1 MNIHMSYR
9 VALTK
14 EEYKEY
20 VKTGVPPQSFVA
32 RKAAFDKNT
41 EELERRGKGNLEGK
55 ERAKAVQRIRNQK
68 HTKNWKARQNA
79 EPWVFWGLDGEG
91 LTPKRSRRHLYNMM
105 VAAPIDTAV
114 PARRLAKHSIDTFS
128 ALYWLTQGL
137 PGKARYVTF
146 SFGYD
151 LTKILEDVEPILLY
165 KLFRPELRK
174 GTTESG
180 DQFFFP
186 IKWPAGNRAFEG
198 PEGDI
203 WFTLDWLNGKFSVTR
218 YTQSKN
224 ESIDPLRRI
233 KKTGPFIIFDIFK
246 FFGKAFV
253 GAIED
258 WKVPRALDEEKRK
271 EVHAFISKMK
281 AARGS
286 FDEENEDTVA
296 TYCKAECRFL
306 AEICTLLVQT
316 HKDAGIPLNMRS
328 MYGAGSSGEAVL
340 KALGLDGTRKE
351 PGYCKK
357 AQIVAED
364 YPAELQHAIMCGF
377 VGGRF
382 ENSILGVV
390 KGPVNSYD
398 ISSAY
403 PYQCCFLPDL
413 LTGQWELTRNRN
425 DIETAQAAIVHY
437 KLHRPNRKLVWA
449 PFPYRF
455 PRGEDK
461 GSITYPS
468 HGSEGWVWRDEYI
481 QGEKGWDNVE
491 FIEAWVYR
499 TDSELCPCSGIAKFY
514 RERLRY
520 GKEGVGIALK
530 LGCNSVYGKFAQT
543 VGGGLGKFT
552 NWVWAG
558 MITSGTRAQ
567 ILEVMNIHNNLENL
581 LMVATDGICTLEKL
595 DMPKP
600 KDTGTWD
607 CINEKGKLANKPL
620 GGWEH
625 KEVPKDMAFIRPG
638 IYFPLN
644 PTDEEV
650 EKMRARGIGRRHLAQ
665 NWDKILQVL
674 KRKGPE
680 GECKI
685 GEVAVFHGAK
695 TSIYRV
701 PGTHKDT
708 VLKVAVS
715 HDYGT
720 WTTEPRK
727 IKFDP
732 APKRGGVDIDG
743 HSLMLRVI
751 KGGDHSA
758 PYAKGVSKISREM
771 ETHRDILE
779 EQPDLDYLD
788 DMLDQYDYYEE

>member
-1 MNIHMSYR
+1 MSHRIALSKAEYEQFSKTGQLPESYR
-9 VALTK
+9 IRK
-14 EEYKEY
+14 E
-20 VKTGVPPQSFVA
+20 A
-32 RKAAFDKNT
+32 WDKNQ
-41 EELERRGKGNLEGK
+41 EELKRRGKGGLTGK
-55 ERAKAVQRIRNQK
+55 ARTKAVQKARTEK
-68 HTKNWKARQNA
+68 HTQKWKARQNA

-91 LTPKRSRRHLYNMM
+91 ITVKGNRHLYNMM
-105 VAAPIDTAV
+105 IAAPIDGAV
-114 PARRLAKHSIDTFS
+114 PPRRLSKHSIDTFS

-137 PGKARYVTF
+137 PGKSRYVTF
-146 SFGYD
+146 SFSYD
-151 LTKILEDVEPILLY
+151 LTKFLEDLDPILLY
-165 KLFRPELRK
+165 KLFRPELRR
-174 GTTESG
+174 GVTETG

-186 IKWPAGNRAFEG
+186 IKWPPGKAFKMQEG
-198 PEGDI
+198 LV

-218 YTQSKN
+218 YTQSLD
-224 ESIDPLRRI
+224 ESIDQLKRI

-246 FFGKAFV
+246 FFGKAFI

-258 WKVPRALDEEKRK
+258 WKVPRALTEEKRK
-271 EVHAFISKMK
+271 EVHAFIAKMK

-286 FDEENEDTVA
+286 FDTENEDLIA

-306 AEICTLLVQT
+306 AELCTLLVET
-316 HKDAGIPLNMRS
+316 HAAAGIPLNMRS

-340 KALGLDGTRKE
+340 KALKLDGTRKE

-357 AQIVAED
+357 AQLIAES
-364 YPAELQHAIMCGF
+364 YPPELQHAIMCGF

-382 ENSILGVV
+382 ENSLMGVV
-390 KGPVNSYD
+390 KGPVHSWD

-413 LTGQWELTRNRN
+413 LSGTWELTRNRA
-425 DIETAQAAIVHY
+425 DIDSAQAAIVHY
-437 KLHRPNRKLVWA
+437 KLHRPRKKLVWA

-499 TDSELCPCSGIAKFY
+499 TDSPLCPVAGISKFY

-567 ILEVMNIHNNLENL
+567 ILEAMNIHSDLSNL
-581 LMVATDGICTLEKL
+581 LMVATDGICTLEEL
-595 DMPKP
+595 NMPAP
-600 KDTGTWD
+600 RDTGTFD
-607 CINEKGKLANKPL
+607 CLNEKGELAKKPL
-620 GGWEH
+620 GGWEY
-625 KEVPKDMAFIRPG
+625 KKVPKDMAFIRPG
-638 IYFPLN
+638 IYFPLD
-644 PTDEEV
+644 PTKEEV
-650 EKMRARGIGRRHLAQ
+650 EKMRARGIGRRHLAE
-665 NWDKILQVL
+665 NWEKILKTL

-680 GECKI
+680 GECKVAD
-685 GEVAVFHGAK
+685 VAVFHGAK
-695 TSIYRV
+695 TSVYRV
-701 PGTHKDT
+701 PTTIKDSP
-708 VLKVAVS
+708 LRVAVS
-715 HDYGT
+715 ADYGT
-720 WTTEPRK
+720 WTTEPRS

-732 APKRGGVDIDG
+732 APKRGGVDLDG
-743 HSLMLRVI
+743 KSLMLRVI
-751 KGGDHSA
+751 RGGEPSA
-758 PYAKGVSKISREM
+758 PYAKGVGKESKELA
-771 ETHRDILE
+771 THRQILE
-779 EQPDLDYLD
+779 EQPDMDYLD
-788 DMLDQYDYYEE
+788 MFDEYDYYED